1 MRASYNKS
9 IKKKKF
15 KVSQLFVFLCKVIY
29 MPTSETPTTE
39 QCKNCDETFDASYN
53 YCPYCGQ
60 ETADNLTI
68 GVLFSNTIDNYIS
81 IDARFFRS
89 FGTLMLKPGVLARR
103 FVDGKRLKYLHP
115 AQFYLFISVVFFFIF
130 SFTIRKADNEVSEAL
145 EKGFD
150 QEINLDSIPIKQDS
164 LALAEAKKVL
174 KKSQKTIGLS
184 DEEIREI
191 DSVMISD
198 PEIATV
204 DFGFRREKLD
214 SLIAAGAP
222 LDQKTKAMGMK
233 EDADAFTRR
242 FYTQML
248 KFYEQRGG
256 GILQALY
263 DTIPIAMF
271 LLLPLFA
278 VLLKMFYWKPAT
290 FAHHLVFSFYFFT
303 FVFTSFCTILL
314 VNKVW
319 EIPIWLEVLICLSF
333 VIYLM
338 LALRNFYKSS
348 WVGAFFKAGIISFFY
363 MLIILPVAAA
373 GIIMVAFMLY

>member
-1 MRASYNKS
+1 
-9 IKKKKF
+9 
-15 KVSQLFVFLCKVIY
+15 
-29 MPTSETPTTE
+29 MPTSEIPTTE
-39 QCKNCDETFDASYN
+39 QCKNCEETFDASFE

-89 FGTLMLKPGVLARR
+89 FGTLMTKPGVLARR

-115 AQFYLFISVVFFFIF
+115 AQFYLFISVIFFFIF
-130 SFTIRKADNEVSEAL
+130 SFTIRKADNQVSEAIK
-145 EKGFD
+145 KGME
-150 QEINLDSIPIKQDS
+150 QEINFDSIPIKQDS

-174 KKSQKTIGLS
+174 KKSQKTIGLT
-184 DEEIREI
+184 DEELREI
-191 DSVMISD
+191 DSVMATD
-198 PEIATV
+198 PEIATL
-204 DFGFRREKLD
+204 DFGLRREKLD
-214 SLIAAGAP
+214 SLIATGAP
-222 LDQKTKAMGMK
+222 LEQKIKAMGMK

-242 FYTQML
+242 FYTQIL

-256 GILQALY
+256 GILQAFY
-263 DTIPIAMF
+263 DTIPVAMF

-278 VLLKMFYWKPAT
+278 VLLKVFYWKPAI

-303 FVFTSFCTILL
+303 FIFTTFSTILL

-319 EIPIWLEVLICLSF
+319 EIPIWLEVLICFSF

-348 WVGAFFKAGIISFFY
+348 WLGAFFKAGIISFLYTLF
-363 MLIILPVAAA
+363 ILPVAVI
-373 GIIMVAFMLY
+373 GIVMVAFMLY

>member
-1 MRASYNKS
+1 M
-9 IKKKKF
+9 KKKKF
-15 KVSQLFVFLCKVIY
+15 EVSQLFVFLFKVIF
-29 MPTSETPTTE
+29 MSTSEIIPTTE
-39 QCKNCDETFDASYN
+39 QCKNCEKTFDSSFE

-60 ETADNLTI
+60 EAADNLTI

-115 AQFYLFISVVFFFIF
+115 AQFYLFVSVIFFFIF
-130 SFTIRKADNEVSEAL
+130 SFTIRKADNEVSEAIK
-145 EKGFD
+145 KGME
-150 QEINLDSIPIKQDS
+150 QEITLDSIPIKQDS

-174 KKSQKTIGLS
+174 KKSQKTIGLT
-184 DEEIREI
+184 DEEISEI
-191 DSVMISD
+191 DSVMASD
-198 PEIATV
+198 PEIVTL

-242 FYTQML
+242 FYTQIL

-263 DTIPIAMF
+263 DTIPVAMF
-271 LLLPLFA
+271 LLMPLFA
-278 VLLKMFYWKPAT
+278 LLLKVFYWKPAI

-303 FVFTSFCTILL
+303 FIFTTFCTILL

-319 EIPIWLEVLICLSF
+319 EIPIWLEVLICFSF

-338 LALRNFYKSS
+338 LALRNFYRSS
-348 WVGAFFKAGIISFFY
+348 WVGAFFKAGIISFLY
-363 MLIILPVAAA
+363 MLFILPMAVI
-373 GIIMVAFMLY
+373 GIVMVAFMLY

>member
-1 MRASYNKS
+1 M
-9 IKKKKF
+9 KKKKF
-15 KVSQLFVFLCKVIY
+15 EVSQLFVFLFKVIY
-29 MPTSETPTTE
+29 MPTSEIIPTTD
-39 QCKNCDETFDASYN
+39 QCKNCEKTFDASFE

-89 FGTLMLKPGVLARR
+89 FGTLMTKPGVLARR

-115 AQFYLFISVVFFFIF
+115 AQFYLFISVIFFFIF
-130 SFTIRKADNEVSEAL
+130 SFTIRKADSEVSEVIK
-145 EKGFD
+145 KGME
-150 QEINLDSIPIKQDS
+150 QEINMDSIPLKQDS
-164 LALAEAKKVL
+164 LALAEAKKAL
-174 KKSQKTIGLS
+174 KKNQKMIGLS
-184 DEEIREI
+184 DKEIKEI
-191 DSVMISD
+191 DSVMAAE
-198 PEIATV
+198 PEVVSV
-204 DFGFRREKLD
+204 DIGFKRDKLD

-222 LDQKTKAMGMK
+222 TEQKIKAMGMK
-233 EDADAFTRR
+233 EDADAVTRR

-263 DTIPIAMF
+263 DTIPVAMF

-278 VLLKMFYWKPAT
+278 LLLKIFYWKPAV

-303 FVFTSFCTILL
+303 FIFTTFCTILL
-314 VNKVW
+314 LNKVW
-319 EIPIWLEVLICLSF
+319 EVPIWLEVLICFSF

-338 LALRNFYKSS
+338 IALRNFYRSS
-348 WVGAFFKAGIISFFY
+348 WVGAFFKAGIISFLY
-363 MLIILPVAAA
+363 MLIIVPVAAI
-373 GIIMVAFMLY
+373 GIVMVAFMLY